1 MDEGGSGASP
11 AQNIQEPQ
19 ASEPK
24 DAFVTSV
31 MPIEAIAVPMMETG
45 CRQVRDPPHGKK

>member
-1 MDEGGSGASP
+1 MDDGGSGAGP
-11 AQNIQEPQ
+11 TQDIQQPQ

-24 DAFVTSV
+24 DALVTSI

-45 CRQVRDPPHGKK
+45 